1 MTLLDRYLGYLA
13 RERNASSHTVEAY
26 RRDIQEFVRRVIGDK
41 PDFDDWKAVDVDL
54 ARRFV
59 VALHEAGDSKRS
71 MQRKRSAL
79 RSFFRFLVRAEEV
92 SSNPF
97 LKLAPIKAD
106 QPLPQVMSVNQI
118 DLLTRAVPEFWRN
131 AEANGIAKSE
141 ESAEFASARDLALV
155 EAIYSGGLRIS
166 EAIGLNLGDVD
177 LIGGVA
183 KVRGKGKKDRLAV
196 LGGPAQRALRAYL
209 RLRGSVGGGRGPDA
223 PLFLNRFGE
232 RLTPRSFQRNLKN
245 YLLAAGLPPDLTPHK
260 LRHSFA
266 THMLDAGADLRSVQE
281 MLGHENLS
289 TTQIYTH
296 VSVERMKEVYRRAHP
311 RSLGGGAA
319 KREGGN
325 KA

>member
-1 MTLLDRYLGYLA
+1 MSGLLDRFLLYLT

-26 RRDIQEFVRRVIGDK
+26 RSDILEFIRRVIGDD
-41 PDFDDWKAVDVDL
+41 PAFDDWKSVDVDL

-79 RSFFRFLVRAEEV
+79 RSFFRYLVRSEKAA
-92 SSNPF
+92 SNPF

-106 QPLPQVMSVNQI
+106 QPLPLVMSVNQI
-118 DLLTRAVPEFWRN
+118 DLLTRAVPEYWRN
-131 AEANGIAKSE
+131 AGLNGLAKSE
-141 ESAEFASARDLALV
+141 EGAEFASARDLALV
-155 EAIYSGGLRIS
+155 EAIYSGGLRIG
-166 EAIGLNLGDVD
+166 EAVGLNLGDLD

-183 KVRGKGKKDRLAV
+183 KVRGKGKKERYAV
-196 LGGPAQRALRAYL
+196 LGGPAQQAVRAYL
-209 RLRGSVGGGRGPDA
+209 RLRGTVGGGRGPDA

-232 RLTPRSFQRNLKN
+232 RLTARSFQRNLKN
-245 YLLAAGLPPDLTPHK
+245 YLLTANLPPDLTPHK

-266 THMLDAGADLRSVQE
+266 THLLDAGADLRSVQE

-296 VSVERMKEVYRRAHP
+296 VSAERMKEVYKEAHP
-311 RSLGGGAA
+311 RA
-319 KREGGN
+319 K
-325 KA
+325 

>member
-141 ESAEFASARDLALV
+141 ESAKFASARDLALV

-183 KVRGKGKKDRLAV
+183 KVRGSVAGCAISSCRAAPCRQCVKNFCAQKRISDRAHRASFAAHAGSESAFLSEVGAAHSGNGN
-196 LGGPAQRALRAYL
+196 LSRAL
-209 RLRGSVGGGRGPDA
+209 
-223 PLFLNRFGE
+223 
-232 RLTPRSFQRNLKN
+232 
-245 YLLAAGLPPDLTPHK
+245 
-260 LRHSFA
+260 
-266 THMLDAGADLRSVQE
+266 
-281 MLGHENLS
+281 
-289 TTQIYTH
+289 
-296 VSVERMKEVYRRAHP
+296 
-311 RSLGGGAA
+311 
-319 KREGGN
+319 
-325 KA
+325 